1 MEEFYEHR
9 CDSPA
14 KLDENSQGLL
24 TSKIYQ
30 PKGMSQ
36 SRSEGNMFHRAP
48 PPRINTRFDP
58 ALPDTR
64 KYHATIE
71 TDSYPSQ
78 SSSVRG
84 RVTARTPS
92 PAKLDDIVENR
103 ITEFSPSPIK
113 RSRSPVKQLF
123 GERGWLGRSTSMK
136 ELPSEEYRK
145 TGFKHWGGKLKQKV
159 GEIVRQNKGLARFK
173 RGKKGSLLIFE
184 VAKDWRGLQAA
195 SNNICPSRNVLQNA
209 AQIKIPD
216 LS

>member
-14 KLDENSQGLL
+14 NFVENSQEVL
-24 TSKIYQ
+24 TSNIYQ
-30 PKGMSQ
+30 SKGMSQ
-36 SRSEGNMFHRAP
+36 SRSEGNILHRAP
-48 PPRINTRFDP
+48 PPRIKTRFDP
-58 ALPDTR
+58 VLPETG
-64 KYHATIE
+64 KHHAKVE
-71 TDSYPSQ
+71 PDRYPSQ

-84 RVTARTPS
+84 RVDARTPS

-103 ITEFSPSPIK
+103 IADFSPSPIK

-159 GEIVRQNKGLARFK
+159 GEIVGPNQDFPHFTYGERS
-173 RGKKGSLLIFE
+173 SLI
-184 VAKDWRGLQAA
+184 
-195 SNNICPSRNVLQNA
+195 
-209 AQIKIPD
+209 
-216 LS
+216 